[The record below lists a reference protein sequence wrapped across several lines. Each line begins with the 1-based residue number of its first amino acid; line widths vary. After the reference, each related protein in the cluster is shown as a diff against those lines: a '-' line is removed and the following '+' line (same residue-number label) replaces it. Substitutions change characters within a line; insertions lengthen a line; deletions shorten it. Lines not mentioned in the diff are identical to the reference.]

1 MRKCCTC
8 GKRFN
13 LLAKNRYEVV
23 VKPAGL
29 ECLTKRTIYYSAFDC
44 PRCGCQNIVGIVEK
58 EQEAVE
64 VLDKI
69 RTEIE
74 QNAYPIVHGVNNHE
88 KGMTLNGILQ
98 IIEKYKSESEE
109 T

>member
-29 ECLTKRTIYYSAFDC
+29 ECLTKGTTYYSAFDC

-58 EQEAVE
+58 EQEDTGAIE
-64 VLDKI
+64 KI
-69 RTEIE
+69 RAEIDQYLYDEGFGEAYRNDVGHIIDKHLKGGTEE
-74 QNAYPIVHGVNNHE
+74 
-88 KGMTLNGILQ
+88 
-98 IIEKYKSESEE
+98 
-109 T
+109 

>member
-29 ECLTKRTIYYSAFDC
+29 ECLTKGTTYFNAFDC

-58 EQEAVE
+58 GQEDTGAIE
-64 VLDKI
+64 KI
-69 RTEIE
+69 RAEIDQYLYDEGFCEAYRNDVGHIIDKHLKGGTEE
-74 QNAYPIVHGVNNHE
+74 
-88 KGMTLNGILQ
+88 
-98 IIEKYKSESEE
+98 
-109 T
+109 